1 MKRILTLGT
10 VALAGI
16 LTSACLVRETSETW
30 YVAANGEVHWVVTEK
45 DVRSDAKALPDRQD
59 EESGYWL
66 AVQQERHPI
75 AAGLRE
81 LGGSKVRTL
90 VLRGESP
97 YTVQTDA
104 KFSGLDE
111 IGRRIIAAIGGMGT
125 SIVTRESG
133 TWEWKFVLH
142 DPSAERSVAEPS
154 EGVSA
159 LINDI
164 EHLRIVLV
172 SGRFEEADGFD
183 LSDDRRVATI
193 KTLDDRSHDQP
204 DEPIVTLRLVWK

>member
-1 MKRILTLGT
+1 MKRTMTLAIA
-10 VALAGI
+10 VLAG
-16 LTSACLVRETSETW
+16 LLASACLQKETSETW
-30 YVAANGEVHWVVTEK
+30 YVAASGEVHWVVTEK
-45 DVRSDAKALPDRQD
+45 DVRSDAKAPADRQD

-66 AVQQERHPI
+66 AVQQERHPM

-125 SIVTRESG
+125 STITRENG
-133 TWEWKFVLH
+133 GWEWKFTLR
-142 DPSAERSVAEPS
+142 DPSADRSVSEPS

-159 LINDI
+159 VINDI

-172 SGRFEEADGFD
+172 SGRFEEAEGFD
-183 LSDDRRVATI
+183 LSDDRRVATLR
-193 KTLDDRSHDQP
+193 THDDRSHDQP
-204 DEPIVTLRLVWK
+204 DEPVVTLRLRWK